1 MYEKKLSKEFFKDFF
16 VRHIFASEEFE
27 SSNALP
33 EKHADTA
40 NSSFAAS
47 FLCVFN
53 HLCFFRVIYRIGYD
67 EFRTE
72 VFFFDQALAI
82 EGFHAD
88 FRSIDVLHWRKIRL
102 CG

>member
-1 MYEKKLSKEFFKDFF
+1 M
-16 VRHIFASEEFE
+16 RHIFASEEFE

-40 NSSFAAS
+40 NSGFAAS
-47 FLCVFN
+47 FLCVFD

-72 VFFFDQALAI
+72 VFFF
-82 EGFHAD
+82 
-88 FRSIDVLHWRKIRL
+88 
-102 CG
+102 